1 MTQIDAHWVE
11 GIRLAIAAGRWTDA
25 ERDLARW
32 PHPGGQGDPSVL
44 SWWRELNDARGTR
57 PKTLAVVADFLQ
69 AFPGLATDP
78 RVRLE
83 RGLALRQA
91 GEREAARRELLAAL
105 DQFDAQSAP
114 REVALAENG
123 LGASYLSPLDAPR
136 AKRHFM
142 RSREIAEPAK
152 LWDRVAASDINLG
165 LLEIQTGEMAAAAGL
180 FRRGLAMAER
190 AGDRALMC
198 LAAYNLGNCLHDL
211 GRNASARRFLV
222 RARDLG
228 RERGQLW
235 FVAWTALELGE
246 LERKAG
252 RRESAERHY
261 AEAHRTFTA
270 LGGPTETE
278 SAWVALRRAELAVD
292 GGDTTAARKL
302 AKAALSPKVAMAPRL
317 LMRLLLLQLAAE
329 ESPSAKTAKNLEAL
343 AREAESAGLV
353 DVAWRA
359 RAGVARTLS
368 RELQSRWLDG
378 EVPAAQPKI
387 AEEAARA
394 QGLLEGVIRNAP
406 RSARRAYLRDHVR
419 RRDTEWLALVRAI
432 ASASGP
438 VRAESPRPDAG
449 GRRDWLRLLFHVGS
463 LAEAADPPQILAR
476 AADAFLELTGA
487 ELMELVLDADQD
499 RGPADVV
506 IRDAD
511 GQSRLEP
518 PNTRRIPLHHG
529 DRRIGHVR
537 LAPTPIGK
545 SDVEEMIA
553 SLGSVLWPL
562 LRGARAREAL
572 REGTRLRDLEAQ
584 RLEVELARA
593 EAARGATDDAARP
606 GERGGIIGRSPAI
619 HEMFR
624 RLDRIAQSSLS
635 VLITGESGT
644 GKELVA
650 RVIHDESPRK
660 SRPFVAVNCA
670 AMPEALLETEL
681 FGHLRGAF
689 TGAERDA
696 LGLFAVA
703 DGGTLLLDEV
713 GDMSLAMQAKLLRVL
728 QDGEVRPVGGRTSRK
743 VDVRILAATH
753 RPLRELA
760 SRGSFREDLFFRL
773 DVLSVHVPPL
783 RARGDDIVLLARHFL
798 QAIAP
803 TKAFGPDAATWLL
816 AQAFSGNVRELKALV
831 EAVAVLTEARI
842 IHRSDLAAKNERR
855 PARSVPRD
863 VPERLEDLEAWA
875 IQQALHREQG
885 SLARAARSLGIARAT
900 LYRKVALY
908 GLTVERAK

>member
-1 MTQIDAHWVE
+1 MAGIRSAIVE
-11 GIRLAIAAGRWTDA
+11 GRWSDA
-25 ERDLARW
+25 ERELGRW
-32 PHPGGQGDPSVL
+32 SHPGGRGDPSVL

-57 PKTLAVVADFLQ
+57 PKTLAVVADFLT
-69 AFPGLATDP
+69 AFPDLAGDP

-91 GEREAARRELLAAL
+91 GDRVAARRELLAAL
-105 DQFDAQSAP
+105 DQFDARIAP

-136 AKRHFM
+136 AKRHFL
-142 RSREIAEPAK
+142 RAREIAEPAK

-180 FRRGLAMAER
+180 FRRGLGMAER

-198 LAAYNLGNCLHDL
+198 LASYNLGNCLHDL

-252 RRESAERHY
+252 RHESAERHY
-261 AEAHRTFTA
+261 AEAHRTFTG

-278 SAWVALRRAELAVD
+278 NAWVALRRAELAVD
-292 GGDTTAARKL
+292 GGDAAGARKL
-302 AKAALSPKVAMAPRL
+302 AKMALGPKVAMTPRL
-317 LMRLLLLQLAAE
+317 LARLVLLQLDAE
-329 ESPSAKTAKNLEAL
+329 ETPSAKTAKNLEAL
-343 AREAESAGLV
+343 AREAETAGLV

-359 RAGVARTLS
+359 RAGVARALT
-368 RELQSRWLDG
+368 RELQGRWLDG

-394 QGLLEGVIRNAP
+394 QGLLEGVIRSAP

-432 ASASGP
+432 ASGDDHT
-438 VRAESPRPDAG
+438 RPDAG
-449 GRRDWLRLLFHVGS
+449 ERRDWLRLLFHVGG
-463 LAEAADPPQILAR
+463 LAEAGDPAQILTR
-476 AADAFLELTGA
+476 AADAFLELAGA
-487 ELMELVLDADQD
+487 ELVELVLDADDD
-499 RGPADVV
+499 RGPADVMV
-506 IRDAD
+506 RDAD
-511 GQSRLEP
+511 GQSRELP
-518 PNTRRIPLHHG
+518 PKTRRIPLHHG

-537 LAPTPIGK
+537 LSPSPVGK
-545 SDVEEMIA
+545 SDAEEMIA

-593 EAARGATDDAARP
+593 EAARGASDDATRP
-606 GERGGIIGRSPAI
+606 RQRGGIIGRSPAI

-624 RLDRIAQSSLS
+624 RLDRIAHSSLS
-635 VLITGESGT
+635 VLVTGESGT

-660 SRPFVAVNCA
+660 GRPFVAVNCA

-743 VDVRILAATH
+743 VDVRIVAATH
-753 RPLRELA
+753 RPLRDLA
-760 SRGSFREDLFFRL
+760 ARGSFREDLFFRL

-783 RARGDDIVLLARHFL
+783 RARGDDIMLLARHFL
-798 QAIAP
+798 NAVAP

-816 AQAFSGNVRELKALV
+816 AQPFTGNVRELKGLV
-831 EAVAVLTEARI
+831 EAVSVLTEGRI
-842 IHRSDLAAKNERR
+842 IHRRDLAAKSERR
-855 PARSVPRD
+855 SPRPLARD

-885 SLARAARSLGIARAT
+885 SLVRAARSLGIARAT

-908 GLTVERAK
+908 GLTVDRTK